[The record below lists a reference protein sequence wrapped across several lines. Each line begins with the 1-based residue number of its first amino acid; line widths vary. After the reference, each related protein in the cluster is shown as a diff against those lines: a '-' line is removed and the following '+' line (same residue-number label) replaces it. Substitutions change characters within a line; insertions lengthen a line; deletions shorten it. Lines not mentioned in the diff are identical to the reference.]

1 MKNTIQT
8 QIQPHQVIEEDL
20 QKIKFSLMNFAKD
33 IEGKTFL
40 VTGGAGFLGSWLC
53 DTLDTFNAKI
63 ICIDNFSSGSKENI
77 KHLIGKKNFILLDK
91 NVVEL
96 SVGDFEDDID
106 YIVHMS
112 SIASP
117 LLYQENPIETL
128 DANILGT
135 KKILQL
141 AQSKKVRAVLFTST
155 SEVYGDAPDDKV
167 PTKETYYGN
176 VNSYGPRSM
185 YDEGKRAAEA
195 YCYSFWK
202 KFHTPIR
209 IVRIFNTYGPRLDI
223 KSTNQYGRA
232 LVKFISQALGS
243 QPITIYGDGKQTRSF
258 CYITDQII
266 GLLKLMLTPNLD
278 GEIINIGNNQEIT
291 ILTLAEKIKSVTNT
305 KSKIVFK
312 PFPKDDPKR
321 RCPDLEKASKLLG
334 YKPNVSLDEGLKRT
348 IEWIKSQEAV

>member
-1 MKNTIQT
+1 MKSTTQHQT
-8 QIQPHQVIEEDL
+8 HKVIEEDL
-20 QKIKFSLMNFAKD
+20 QKIKSSLMNFTKD

-53 DTLDTFNAKI
+53 DTLNTFNAKI
-63 ICIDNFSSGSKENI
+63 ICVDNFSSGSKENI
-77 KHLIGKKNFILLDK
+77 KHLIEKENFILLDK
-91 NVVEL
+91 NVVDIYPE
-96 SVGDFEDDID
+96 DFEKID

-141 AQSKKVRAVLFTST
+141 AQSKKVKAVLFTST

-202 KFHTPIR
+202 KSGTPIR

-232 LVKFISQALGS
+232 LVKFISQALGN

-266 GLLKLMLTPNLD
+266 GLLKLTLTPNID

-291 ILTLAEKIKSVTNT
+291 ILTLAEKIKSSTNT
-305 KSKIVFK
+305 KSQIAFG

-321 RCPDLEKASKLLG
+321 RCPDLEKASRLLG
-334 YKPNVSLDEGLKRT
+334 YKPNVSLDEGLRRT
-348 IEWIKSQEAV
+348 IEWVRTQEAV